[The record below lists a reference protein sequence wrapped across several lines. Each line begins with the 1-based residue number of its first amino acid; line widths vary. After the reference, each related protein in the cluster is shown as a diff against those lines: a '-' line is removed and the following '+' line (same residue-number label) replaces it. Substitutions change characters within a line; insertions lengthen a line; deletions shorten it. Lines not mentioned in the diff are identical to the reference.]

1 MRDRNIY
8 SQNLCL
14 KPGISMETAE
24 QQMRRVIDR
33 LNAAFDRFE
42 RERDAIKAEMRRITI
57 LKTRRSNNTIDK
69 AVAENARK

>member
-1 MRDRNIY
+1 VDRNIY

-24 QQMRRVIDR
+24 KQMLRVIDR

-42 RERDAIKAEMRRITI
+42 RERDARRLAKRAATIRIMREHRT
-57 LKTRRSNNTIDK
+57 
-69 AVAENARK
+69 

>member
-24 QQMRRVIDR
+24 QQMRLVIDR

-42 RERDAIKAEMRRITI
+42 RERDARKAAQRMATIRKMRGQ
-57 LKTRRSNNTIDK
+57 D
-69 AVAENARK
+69 E